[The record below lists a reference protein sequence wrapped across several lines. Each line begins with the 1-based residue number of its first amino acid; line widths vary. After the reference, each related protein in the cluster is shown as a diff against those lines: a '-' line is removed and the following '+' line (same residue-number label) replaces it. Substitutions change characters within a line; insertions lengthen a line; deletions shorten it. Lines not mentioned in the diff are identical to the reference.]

1 MLLLSTGEFDPLRSY
16 SLLDPE
22 CSTFLYW
29 FYYVYIPVPL
39 IVLFL
44 LVWSMWKLQ
53 ELISDAKPGMLN
65 VVLLSRE
72 NEGMHHLT
80 ALMQHYHL

>member
-29 FYYVYIPVPL
+29 TYYVYIPVPL
-39 IVLFL
+39 IVL
-44 LVWSMWKLQ
+44 S
-53 ELISDAKPGMLN
+53 PG
-65 VVLLSRE
+65 VEYVE
-72 NEGMHHLT
+72 VAGVDF
-80 ALMQHYHL
+80 